1 MITSKTNPAV
11 SIVVP
16 IHATMEHGDY
26 FLWRLIQSVMSQTF
40 KDYEIIITQDGSMP
54 VNSNAGIKKARGE
67 IIKILYLDDYL
78 AHPDSLKNIVDAF
91 SPKTQWLVT
100 GCLHQKNEGDPEG
113 PHYPQWNDELYTGKN
128 SIGSPSVLSFRN
140 EAHLLFDESL
150 TWLLDCDL
158 YKRYYDQYGPPT
170 ILDDLNV
177 VIGTG
182 KHQSTYLI
190 SNERKSKEYEYL
202 IKKYT

>member
-1 MITSKTNPAV
+1 
-11 SIVVP
+11 
-16 IHATMEHGDY
+16 MEDGNH
-26 FLWRLIQSVMSQTF
+26 FLWRLIQSIMAQTF
-40 KDYEIIITQDGSMP
+40 KDYEIIITQEGSMP
-54 VNSNAGIKKARGE
+54 LNSNAGIKKARGE

-78 AHPDSLKNIVDAF
+78 AHKDALKEIVDAF
-91 SPKTQWLVT
+91 SPETQWLVT
-100 GCLHQKNEGDPEG
+100 GCLHQFTGGPQED

-140 EAHLLFDESL
+140 EGHLLFDESL

-170 ILDDLNV
+170 ILNDLSV

-182 KHQSTYLI
+182 EHQSTYLI
-190 SNERKSKEYEYL
+190 SNERKAQEYEYL
-202 IKKYT
+202 INKYK